1 MKVVILLGSK
11 SDDDFANK
19 IADKLREY
27 GLEHEKRV
35 ASAHRT
41 PKYLLDI
48 ISSYRDEKVIY
59 ITVVGLSDALSG
71 VLAYNALGPVIACPP
86 DLTEWKAMAEV
97 KTPKDVPVA
106 LVEGPEKAA
115 IFAALIASLHDESVR
130 AKVWEERKEK
140 SESVITADREVH
152 P

>member
-11 SDDDFANK
+11 SDVEYANK
-19 IADKLREY
+19 IKEKLAEY
-27 GLEHEKRV
+27 SLDSETRI

-41 PKYLLDI
+41 PKHLLDI
-48 ISSYRDEKVIY
+48 ITGYNNDKVIY

-86 DLTEWKAMAEV
+86 DLEEWKAMAEV

-115 IFAALIASLHDESVR
+115 IFAAMIASLYNDGIK
-130 AKVWEERKEK
+130 AKIREERRKK
-140 SESVITADREVH
+140 SESVIADDKEVK
-152 P
+152 

>member
-1 MKVVILLGSK
+1 MKVVILLGSS
-11 SDDDFANK
+11 SDKDYADK
-19 IADKLREY
+19 IGDKLREY
-27 GLEHEKRV
+27 GLEYEQRI

-41 PKYLLDI
+41 PKYLLDL
-48 ISSYRDEKVIY
+48 ISSYRNEKVIY

-86 DLTEWKAMAEV
+86 DISEWKAMMEL

-115 IFAALIASLHDESVR
+115 LFAALIASLNDDKVME
-130 AKVWEERKEK
+130 KVWEERKAK
-140 SESVITADREVH
+140 SQSVVEADREVH